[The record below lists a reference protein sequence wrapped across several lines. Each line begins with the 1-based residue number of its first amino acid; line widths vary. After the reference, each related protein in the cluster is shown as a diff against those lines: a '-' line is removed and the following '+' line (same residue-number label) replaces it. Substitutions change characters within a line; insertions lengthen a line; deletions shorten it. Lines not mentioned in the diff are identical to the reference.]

1 MSETAKPKG
10 PNPAIPSPAAF
21 AGRKAS
27 VRPVVP
33 AAPAAGASAES
44 MACGRVD
51 TDGTVYVKTIDGER
65 AVGSY
70 PGSTDAEA
78 LSYFARKYEDLLAA
92 AALLAQRL
100 QQTDLSAHEA
110 REALHTL
117 KEHIGE
123 ANVVGDLVAL
133 HARVEQVE
141 AAVAARGEQE
151 AKQRAAAKVSAA
163 RAREKVVKS
172 AEKLAA
178 ADPAKVQWKSAS
190 ARMRE
195 LFNTWKSQQHEG
207 PRLDKPAEEALWQ
220 RFSSARAQFESTRR
234 TFFAALDEEHDTAR
248 REKER
253 LVAAAETLATSKDWG
268 PTATEFKRLME
279 SWRRAGRAQR
289 STDDALWARF
299 KAAQNQ
305 FFGAKD
311 EVMAAE
317 RQEFEANLLAKEALL
332 VEAEALR
339 PMTDLAAAK
348 QALRS
353 IQDRWDAVGKVPRS
367 DMQRIEGRLRRVE
380 QTVRDR
386 EDHKWKRVNPELNA
400 RARSMVEQLEAAVK
414 GLQAEV
420 QAAQAAGD
428 EAAIRTAEQALSARR
443 EWLESAKAGLAETGG

>member
-1 MSETAKPKG
+1 MSETAKSKG
-10 PNPAIPSPAAF
+10 PTSGIPSPAAF

-27 VRPVVP
+27 VRPVVV
-33 AAPAAGASAES
+33 AAPRAGASEES
-44 MACGRVD
+44 MAYGRVD
-51 TDGTVYVKTIDGER
+51 PDGTVYVKTAEGER
-65 AVGSY
+65 PVGSY

-92 AALLAQRL
+92 TALLAQRL
-100 QQTDLSAHEA
+100 EQTDLSAHEA
-110 REALHTL
+110 RDALQTL
-117 KEHIGE
+117 KDHIGE
-123 ANVVGDLVAL
+123 ANVVGDLEAL
-133 HARVEQVE
+133 QTRLEQVE
-141 AAVAARGEQE
+141 AAVTARGEQE
-151 AKQRAAAKVSAA
+151 TKQRAAAKLSAA
-163 RAREKVVKS
+163 RAREKVVRS

-178 ADPAKVQWKSAS
+178 ADPVKVQWKSAS

-195 LFNTWKSQQHEG
+195 LFHAWKSQQHEG
-207 PRLDKPAEEALWQ
+207 PRLDKPDEEALWE
-220 RFSSARAQFESTRR
+220 RFSTARSQFETTRR
-234 TFFAALDEEHDTAR
+234 AFFAALDEEHDASR

-299 KAAQNQ
+299 KAAQDQ
-305 FFGAKD
+305 FFSAKD

-317 RQEFEANLLAKEALL
+317 RQEFEANLAVKESLL

-367 DMQRIEGRLRRVE
+367 DMQRVEGRLRKVE

-386 EDHKWKRVNPELNA
+386 EDHKWKRINPELNA
-400 RARSMVEQLEAAVK
+400 RARSMVDQLESAVE
-414 GLQAEV
+414 GLQAQV
-420 QAAQAAGD
+420 QAAQATGD

-443 EWLESAKAGLAETGG
+443 EWLESAKARLAETGG